1 MALNTIPSR
10 AIDDSAV
17 TTAKIADDTIV
28 NADINASA
36 GITFSKISGL
46 TGTQPTI
53 TSFTPTSIDDDAGGS
68 ITITG
73 TNFESIP
80 LVEIINTSTGA
91 ITTASAVTYTSSTSL
106 TATLPSG
113 GASGIYKVRVQNP
126 TGLAAQSS
134 STLTYSSDPTFS
146 TSAGSLGT
154 VNQGEAFSTTVSASS
169 DSNITYSISS
179 GSLPTGLSL
188 SQSSNTATISG
199 TEAGS
204 DTGDTTYNFTITVT
218 DAESQTASRSFSITV
233 GVSITEGAAFN

>member
-1 MALNTIPSR
+1 MPLNTIPSR
-10 AIDDSAV
+10 AIDDNAV
-17 TTAKIADDTIV
+17 TTSKILDDTIV

-53 TSFTPTSIDDDAGGS
+53 TSFTPTEIDDDVGGS

-113 GASGIYKVRVQNP
+113 GSSGIYKVRVQNP

-154 VNQGEAFSTTVSASS
+154 VDQGQAASFTVSASS
-169 DSNITYSISS
+169 DSTISYAITS

-188 SQSSNTATISG
+188 NSSTGAITG

-204 DTGDTTYNFTITVT
+204 DTGDTAYSFTITVT
-218 DAESQTASRSFSITV
+218 DAESQTASRAFSITV
-233 GVSITEGAAFN
+233 GVAITEGGQFN

>member
-1 MALNTIPSR
+1 MPLNTISSR
-10 AIDDSAV
+10 AIDDNAV
-17 TTAKIADDTIV
+17 TTSKILDDTIV

-53 TSFTPTSIDDDAGGS
+53 TSFTPTEIDDDVGGS

-113 GASGIYKVRVQNP
+113 GSSGIYKVRVQNP

-146 TSAGSLGT
+146 TAAGSLGT
-154 VNQGEAFSTTVSASS
+154 VDQGQAASFTVSASS
-169 DSNITYSISS
+169 DSTISYAITS

-188 SQSSNTATISG
+188 NSSTGAITG

-204 DTGDTTYNFTITVT
+204 DASDTAYNFTITVT
-218 DAESQTASRSFSITV
+218 DAESQTASRAFSITV
-233 GVSITEGAAFN
+233 GVGITEGGQFN

>member
-10 AIDDSAV
+10 AIADNAV
-17 TTAKIADDTIV
+17 TTANIAEGTIV

-36 GITFSKISGL
+36 NIAISKISGL
-46 TGTQPTI
+46 SATQPTI
-53 TSFTPTSIDDDAGGS
+53 TSFTPTEIDDDTGGN

-80 LVEIINTSTGA
+80 IVEIINTSTGS
-91 ITTASAVTYTSSTSL
+91 ITTATTVTYTSSTSL
-106 TATLPSG
+106 TAALPSG
-113 GASGIYKVRVQNP
+113 GGSGIYKVRVQNP

-134 STLTYSSDPTFS
+134 STLTYSSNPTFS

-154 VNQGEAFSTTVSASS
+154 VDQGQSGSFTVSASS
-169 DSNITYSISS
+169 DSNITYSITS

-204 DTGDTTYNFTITVT
+204 DTGDTTYSFTITVT

-233 GVSITEGAAFN
+233 GVSITEGGQFN

>member
-1 MALNTIPSR
+1 MPLNTIPSR

-36 GITFSKISGL
+36 DIALSKISGISA
-46 TGTQPTI
+46 TQPTI
-53 TSFTPTSIDDDAGGS
+53 ISFTPTEVDDDTGGS

-80 LVEIINTSTGA
+80 IVEIINTSTGS

-113 GASGIYKVRVQNP
+113 GGSGIYKVRVQNP

-134 STLTYSSDPTFS
+134 SNLTY
-146 TSAGSLGT
+146 
-154 VNQGEAFSTTVSASS
+154 
-169 DSNITYSISS
+169 
-179 GSLPTGLSL
+179 
-188 SQSSNTATISG
+188 
-199 TEAGS
+199 
-204 DTGDTTYNFTITVT
+204 
-218 DAESQTASRSFSITV
+218 
-233 GVSITEGAAFN
+233 

>member
-17 TTAKIADDTIV
+17 TTAKIADNTIV

-154 VNQGEAFSTTVSASS
+154 VTQGAAASFTVSASS
-169 DSNITYSISS
+169 DSDITYSISS

-204 DTGDTTYNFTITVT
+204 DTGDTVYSFTITVT
-218 DAESQTASRSFSITV
+218 DAESQTASRAFSITV
-233 GVSITEGAAFN
+233 GVAINEGAGFN

>member
-154 VNQGEAFSTTVSASS
+154 VDQGQ
-169 DSNITYSISS
+169 S

-204 DTGDTTYNFTITVT
+204 DTGDTVYSFTITVT
-218 DAESQTASRSFSITV
+218 DAESQTASRAFSITV
-233 GVSITEGAAFN
+233 GVAINEGAGFN

>member
-1 MALNTIPSR
+1 MPLNTIPSR
-10 AIDDSAV
+10 AIDDNAV
-17 TTAKIADDTIV
+17 TTSKILDDTIV

-53 TSFTPTSIDDDAGGS
+53 TSFTPTEIDDDVGGS

-113 GASGIYKVRVQNP
+113 GSSGIYKVRVQNP

-154 VNQGEAFSTTVSASS
+154 VDQGEAASFTVSASS
-169 DSNITYSISS
+169 DSTISYAITS

-188 SQSSNTATISG
+188 NSSTGAITG

-204 DTGDTTYNFTITVT
+204 DTGDTAYSFTITVT
-218 DAESQTASRSFSITV
+218 DAESQTASRAFSITV
-233 GVSITEGAAFN
+233 GVAITEGGQFN

>member
-1 MALNTIPSR
+1 MPLNTIPSR
-10 AIDDSAV
+10 AIDDNAV
-17 TTAKIADDTIV
+17 TTSKILDDTIV

-53 TSFTPTSIDDDAGGS
+53 SSFTPTEIDDDTGGN

-113 GASGIYKVRVQNP
+113 GSSGIYKVRVQNP

-154 VNQGEAFSTTVSASS
+154 VDQGEAFSTTISASS
-169 DSNITYSISS
+169 DSAISYAITS

-188 SQSSNTATISG
+188 NSSTGAITG

-204 DTGDTTYNFTITVT
+204 DTGDTVYSFTITVT
-218 DAESQTASRSFSITV
+218 DAESQTASRAFSITV
-233 GVSITEGAAFN
+233 GVAITEGGQFN